1 MTFLN
6 PLVLLGL
13 AAAAIPLIIHF
24 FNFRRPRRIAYSSLT
39 FLKEMRNTT
48 MQRVRIKQWLLLLL
62 RTLAIASLIMAFA
75 RPTIHA
81 GIGGVFAAQG
91 RSSIALVLDNSLSM
105 TLRNEGGAYFDQ
117 ARELALGLVERLE
130 EDDEV
135 FVLPAAGGAA
145 EQQGRAVDAIAAAET
160 TPRTVSAAGALVRAA
175 DLLESAA
182 EHPNRAIYY
191 IGDLQ
196 RSTLLDT
203 FATAAVRDTRV
214 TLLPIG
220 AREHVNVAVTD
231 VRVTSRV
238 VEKGE
243 PVHIETTIVSYA
255 SDPLQGYVASL
266 FLEGERL
273 SQATLDLS
281 PGIPT
286 RATFVVT
293 PQHRGWLSGRVRIED
308 DAFPQDNTHWFTLHV
323 PEERSILVVRG
334 PGEDASYIELALQ
347 SGISRDRSLFAH
359 RLLDESLLAATPLGA
374 YDAVVLLGLESLS
387 SGEIASLTRY
397 VEGGGGLLVFP
408 GRGPDVED
416 MNLLL
421 QELGGG
427 SIRGFTGEA
436 ESGSAI
442 ATLDRV
448 DLEHPLFEGVFELA
462 HQREIERPE
471 VYYAIDYLPASVSE
485 YTLMHLSNGTPFMQ
499 EIRKGR
505 GTAFLLAVS
514 PDVTWTDLPLRG
526 LFIPLLHRS
535 IYYLSATESV
545 QGEQLRAGE
554 PADLRLAGVAGGPIV
569 RIMTPDGVEVT
580 PEQRSLFGAVL
591 VQTDDAFTQPGIYD
605 VRAGEDLLRR
615 LALNVDSRESDLAT
629 AQSEQAADTLAA
641 TTGLPV
647 RAMRSE
653 PGEPQTLLAAI
664 LADRTGVEV
673 WHVFLWI
680 TLLCLIAEMF
690 VSMRW
695 RWNHSAPDYEMQPGN
710 GLPSV

>member
-39 FLKEMRNTT
+39 FLKELRSTT

-105 TLRNEGGAYFDQ
+105 TLRNAGGAYFDQ
-117 ARELALGLVERLE
+117 ARELALGLLERLQ

-135 FVLPAAGGAA
+135 FVLSGAA
-145 EQQGRAVDAIAAAET
+145 EQPERAVEAVAAAEV
-160 TPRTVSAAGALVRAA
+160 TPKTVTAAEALVRAA
-175 DLLESAA
+175 DLLESTAA
-182 EHPNRAIYY
+182 HPNRAIYY

-196 RSTLLDT
+196 RSTLLDSL
-203 FATAAVRDTRV
+203 AAVAVGDTRV

-220 AREHVNVAVTD
+220 GRKHVNVAVTD

-243 PVHIETTIVSYA
+243 PVHVEATIVSYA

-273 SQATLDLS
+273 AQATLDLF
-281 PGIPT
+281 PGVPT
-286 RATFVVT
+286 RASFVVT
-293 PQHRGWLSGRVRIED
+293 PQHRGWLSGRVHIED

-323 PEERSILVVRG
+323 PEERNILVVHG

-347 SGISRDRSLFAH
+347 SGISRDRGLFTK
-359 RLLDESLLAATPLGA
+359 RSLDESQLAATPLGA

-408 GRGPDVED
+408 GRGPDVEH
-416 MNLLL
+416 MNALLR
-421 QELGGG
+421 ELGGG

-436 ESGSAI
+436 GSGSAI

-485 YTLMHLSNGTPFMQ
+485 YTLMHLSNGAPFLQ
-499 EIRKGR
+499 ELRKGR
-505 GTAFLLAVS
+505 GTAFLLAAP
-514 PDVTWTDLPLRG
+514 PDVNWTDLPLRG

-569 RIMTPDGVEVT
+569 RIISPTGVEVT

-591 VQTDDAFTQPGIYD
+591 VQIGEAFTQPGIYD
-605 VRAGEDLLRR
+605 VRADEDLLRR

-629 AQSEQAADTLAA
+629 ASPEQAADTLAA
-641 TTGLPV
+641 ATGLPV
-647 RAMRSE
+647 RAMQSE

-680 TLLCLIAEMF
+680 TLFCLVAEMF

-695 RWNHSAPDYEMQPGN
+695 RNRSAADHGKPPGN
-710 GLPSV
+710 GPQSV